1 MMKNKLMIM
10 GLFSLVFAVP
20 VSAKLYKWVDEDGK
34 THYSDKVPP
43 DQIKNAHQELS
54 DQGVIKEQVDRAL
67 TDEERA
73 AKAEELKLQ
82 RETEKQQRLELERVE
97 KERNALLKSYSSADQ
112 ITRLKSERVSAIQR
126 NIQMAEEN
134 LVIQQKNQDD
144 LLKRA
149 ADKERSGEVVSETF
163 LTQIQQIKDQIE
175 YQKQFIIDKTA
186 EIQET
191 ESKYDN
197 ELAKYLEY
205 TQGSIEES
213 VQQ

>member
-1 MMKNKLMIM
+1 MMKNKLMSV
-10 GLFSLVFAVP
+10 GLLLLVVVMP

-34 THYSDKVPP
+34 THYSDKMPP
-43 DQIKNAHQELS
+43 DQINNAHQELS

-82 RETEKQQRLELERVE
+82 RELELQQRLESERIE
-97 KERNALLKSYSSADQ
+97 KERNALIKSYSSADQ
-112 ITRLKSERVSAIQR
+112 IIRLKSERVSAIQR

-191 ESKYDN
+191 ETKYDV

-205 TQGSIEES
+205 TQSNTEES
-213 VQQ
+213 VE

>member
-1 MMKNKLMIM
+1 MMKNKLMSV
-10 GLFSLVFAVP
+10 GLLLLVVVMP

-34 THYSDKVPP
+34 THYSDKMPP
-43 DQIKNAHQELS
+43 DQINNAHQELS

-82 RETEKQQRLELERVE
+82 RELELQQRLESERIE
-97 KERNALLKSYSSADQ
+97 KERNALIKSYSSADQ
-112 ITRLKSERVSAIQR
+112 IIRLKSERVSAIQR

-191 ESKYDN
+191 ETKYDT

-205 TQGSIEES
+205 TQSNTEES
-213 VQQ
+213 VE